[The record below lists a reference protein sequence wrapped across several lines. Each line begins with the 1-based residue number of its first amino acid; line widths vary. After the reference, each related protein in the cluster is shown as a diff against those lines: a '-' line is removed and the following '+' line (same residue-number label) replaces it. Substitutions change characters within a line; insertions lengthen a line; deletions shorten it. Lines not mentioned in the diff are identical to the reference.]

1 MAAQQQAK
9 HLAKQKLENEQ
20 KILREQV
27 EISHM
32 IRREEEERK
41 QKQILDAI
49 EAERI
54 VEEAERVKE

>member
-9 HLAKQKLENEQ
+9 RLALQKLENEK
-20 KILREQV
+20 KILREQI

-54 VEEAERVKE
+54 AEEAERVKE

>member
-49 EAERI
+49 KAERI

>member
-49 EAERI
+49 EAECI
-54 VEEAERVKE
+54 AEEAERVK

>member
-1 MAAQQQAK
+1 
-9 HLAKQKLENEQ
+9 
-20 KILREQV
+20 
-27 EISHM
+27 M

-54 VEEAERVKE
+54 VEEEERVME

>member
-41 QKQILDAI
+41 QKQMLDAI

-54 VEEAERVKE
+54 AEEAERVK